1 LKTVTS
7 NENKIRF
14 HNKILLKTLLFTFF
28 AVTSLSVY
36 SQQPNIST
44 NDSETKRIAVEQI
57 KHLNGSVLLVR
68 LKTGKSTIDAMQKAG
83 KTKMAANRQKQVDE
97 ENKRIIKAFKDEFDF
112 CPVYFFYSD
121 DSHLLK
127 DKNFESIVYVND
139 SAQKD
144 SNITTP
150 SSQFSV
156 TEFGSIGQDE
166 GAIFDMQGLIIMNEE
181 FVPLQKP
188 FPFFVKKSSLR
199 NSKKS
204 IFIAVNKMNR
214 NLWAF
219 YNLGL

>member
-1 LKTVTS
+1 VLVFFLIS
-7 NENKIRF
+7 N
-14 HNKILLKTLLFTFF
+14 F
-28 AVTSLSVY
+28 AAYT
-36 SQQPNIST
+36 QQPTTSI
-44 NDSETKRIAVEQI
+44 NDTEAKRLAVEQI

-68 LKTGKSTIDAMQKAG
+68 LKTSKSTIDAMQKAG

-144 SNITTP
+144 SNITP
-150 SSQFSV
+150 RFSEFFV
-156 TEFGSIGQDE
+156 AEFGSIGQDE

>member
-1 LKTVTS
+1 
-7 NENKIRF
+7 
-14 HNKILLKTLLFTFF
+14 
-28 AVTSLSVY
+28 VY
-36 SQQPNIST
+36 SQRPNIST
-44 NDSETKRIAVEQI
+44 NDSEAKRIAVEQI

-112 CPVYFFYSD
+112 CPMYFFYSD
-121 DSHLLK
+121 DSRLLK

-144 SNITTP
+144 KNISP
-150 SSQFSV
+150 QFSRFFV
-156 TEFGSIGQDE
+156 AEFGSVGPNE
-166 GAIFDMQGLIIMNEE
+166 GAIFDMQGLIIMNDEL
-181 FVPLQKP
+181 VPLQKP

-219 YNLGL
+219 YNMGL